1 MAHTEIKIP
10 DQAGVPKS
18 SVEQAFPKSQATRL
32 SLGDYFVDIVPN
44 MEGAAPVYH
53 WVLQQVGSKEVV
65 CLGQELTLSL
75 AIEQARDNLE
85 ALAQCGKSRT
95 HSNFY
100 KFCVLEKQK

>member
-1 MAHTEIKIP
+1 MAHTEIKIR

-18 SVEQAFPKSQATRL
+18 SIEQVFSKSQATRL
-32 SLGDYFVDIVPN
+32 SLGEYFVDIVPN
-44 MEGAAPVYH
+44 MEGVAPVFH

-65 CLGQELTLSL
+65 CLGQEPSLSL

-85 ALAQCGKSRT
+85 TLARGSRSRI
-95 HSNFY
+95 HSDFY